1 MMKKLVA
8 TKESPYHGLNLCVGT
23 IAEMLEKPLLGM
35 QLALEPAE
43 GRAFR

>member
-1 MMKKLVA
+1 VL
-8 TKESPYHGLNLCVGT
+8 TPR
-23 IAEMLEKPLLGM
+23 AEMLEKPLLGM